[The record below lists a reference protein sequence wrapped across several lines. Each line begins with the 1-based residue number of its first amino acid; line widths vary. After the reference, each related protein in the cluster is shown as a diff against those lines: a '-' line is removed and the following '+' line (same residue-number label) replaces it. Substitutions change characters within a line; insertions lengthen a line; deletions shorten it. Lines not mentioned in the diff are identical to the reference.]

1 MRGLGYWSALVA
13 LGVSAVSSY
22 AQNDGVLLQHGIDLL
37 ETRGDCSAA
46 VEIFERLAE
55 SSDRSVASRALI
67 HLAQCLELT
76 QRGNAVSV
84 YRRIVRGYA
93 DQKEAKRF
101 AEDRLKTLSPAI
113 PEAPAFSAVI
123 QGASAFTIINR
134 ISTGAEPFE
143 AIASLDG
150 SHVFVTNLSEP
161 SVAIVDTETNGVIRT
176 IALEA
181 PPHAAALALDGSHLL
196 LAVEGRVEAIDLQ
209 SGASTAF
216 EIDAEAIYDLAPA
229 PNGGVYL
236 ATGRTGLKQLDLSTG
251 AAKTVRAEPCPM
263 ALALSPNQERLWVNY
278 QCGGPGGRLGHAAIG
293 EFDTV
298 SGQLL
303 NTITGLPNV
312 GGWLRISPDGR
323 LLMAYAG
330 DACSH
335 PNYDHVGCE
344 KTGVLFAHVFT
355 TESRMLQRSIT
366 FPTVAG
372 PGPFRFVP
380 GRQLVAVPAG
390 GSLSFLE
397 TRGFSVVTSLPL
409 PTSGRLAFSSD
420 GARAF
425 VPIPSEDAVAVVWLG
440 APSQH

>member
-1 MRGLGYWSALVA
+1 VRGLASWGALA
-13 LGVSAVSSY
+13 AIGVGAVSSY
-22 AQNDGVLLQHGIDLL
+22 AQSDGVLLQYGIDLL

-46 VEIFERLAE
+46 VDVFERLAG

-84 YRRIVRGYA
+84 YRRIVREYA
-93 DQKEAKRF
+93 DQKEAKRL
-101 AEDRLKTLSPAI
+101 AEDRLKTL
-113 PEAPAFSAVI
+113 APANAEASLSAVI

-161 SVAIVDTETNGVIRT
+161 SVAIVDTETNEVTKT
-176 IALEA
+176 ISLQA
-181 PPHAAALALDGSHLL
+181 PPHAAALSLDGSHLL
-196 LAVEGRVEAIDLQ
+196 LAFPTRIEAIDLQ
-209 SGASTAF
+209 SGGSAAF
-216 EIDAEAIYDLAPA
+216 EIEAEAIHDLAPA

-236 ATGRTGLKQLDLSTG
+236 ATGGTGLKRLDLSTG
-251 AAKTVRAEPCPM
+251 GTRMVWAEPCPM
-263 ALALSPNQERLWVNY
+263 ALALSPNQKRLWVNY
-278 QCGGPGGRLGHAAIG
+278 QCGGPGGRPGHAAIG
-293 EFDTV
+293 EFDAV

-312 GGWLRISPDGR
+312 GGWIRISPDGR

-335 PNYDHVGCE
+335 PIYDHVGCE
-344 KTGVLFAHVFT
+344 KTGVLLAHVFNAD
-355 TESRMLQRSIT
+355 SRKLQRSIA
-366 FPTVAG
+366 FHTVAM
-372 PGPFRFVP
+372 PGPYRFVP
-380 GRQLVAVPAG
+380 GRQLVAVATG

-397 TRGFSVVTSLPL
+397 TREFSVVTSLPL
-409 PTSGRLAFSSD
+409 HTSGRLAFSSD

-425 VPIPSEDAVAVVWLG
+425 VPLPSEDAVAVVWLG